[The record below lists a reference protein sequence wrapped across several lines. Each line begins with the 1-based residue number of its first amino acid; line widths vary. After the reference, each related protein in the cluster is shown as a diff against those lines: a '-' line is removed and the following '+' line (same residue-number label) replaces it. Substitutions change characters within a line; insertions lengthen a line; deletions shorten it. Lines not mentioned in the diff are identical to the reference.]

1 MTTLALAF
9 PDIDPIAIQIGP
21 LAIRWYALAYIAG
34 ILLGWRY
41 VIHLVKRP
49 PIVMDRTAVDDFV
62 TWATVGII
70 VGGRL
75 GYVLFY
81 KPGYYLHNPL
91 EALFLWRGGMSFH
104 GGLLGVLIAIV
115 MFARRRGI
123 PVLALGDIIA
133 ATAPIGLFFG
143 RIANFI
149 NGELYGRITD
159 SPLGMVFPHGGPLPR
174 HPSQLYQA
182 ALEGL
187 VLFAI
192 LAVLA
197 HRTEIRRRPGF
208 VGGVFLAGYAIARM
222 IGEMFRE
229 PDAHLGFIIGPITM
243 GQILSLPM
251 LLIGLYLI
259 WSSGRRPKLPLE
271 KRTT

>member
-1 MTTLALAF
+1 
-9 PDIDPIAIQIGP
+9 
-21 LAIRWYALAYIAG
+21 
-34 ILLGWRY
+34 
-41 VIHLVKRP
+41 
-49 PIVMDRTAVDDFV
+49 MDRAAVDDFV

-81 KPGYYLHNPL
+81 KPGYYLYNPL

-104 GGLLGVLIAIV
+104 GGMLGVLIAIAL
-115 MFARRRGI
+115 FARRRNI

-133 ATAPIGLFFG
+133 AAAPIGLFFG

-159 SPLGMVFPHGGPLPR
+159 SPWGMVFPHGGPLPR

-182 ALEGL
+182 TLEGL
-187 VLFAI
+187 VLFVI
-192 LAVLA
+192 LAVLV
-197 HRTEIRRRPGF
+197 HRTEIRRRQGF
-208 VGGVFLAGYAIARM
+208 VGGVFLAGYAIARV
-222 IGEMFRE
+222 IGETFRE

-251 LLIGLYLI
+251 LLVGLYLI

-271 KRTT
+271 KRAA